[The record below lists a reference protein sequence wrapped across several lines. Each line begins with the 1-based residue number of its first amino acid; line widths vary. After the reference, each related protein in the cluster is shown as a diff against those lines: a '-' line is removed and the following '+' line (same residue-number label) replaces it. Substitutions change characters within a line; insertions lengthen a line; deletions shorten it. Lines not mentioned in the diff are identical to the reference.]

1 LAIHPDTH
9 KRITELQK
17 DVSMIKQELEDQ
29 WHERRNVYEERV
41 KKTLTGDKNATIL
54 FLEIDGLRSIN
65 EIEKELATTNRR
77 IPHKSLWRA
86 CSRLKRDGLIVK
98 TDIKGKSLVYSKRPW
113 AMALDIDSYVRTTLI
128 SEGEQA
134 HV

>member
-1 LAIHPDTH
+1 MAIHPDTH

-29 WHERRNVYEERV
+29 WHERRNVYEDRIR
-41 KKTLTGDKNATIL
+41 KTLVDDKNATRL

-65 EIEKELATTNRR
+65 EIEQQLVASNRR

-86 CSRLKRDGLIVK
+86 CLRLKKDGLIIK
-98 TDIKGKSLVYSKRPW
+98 TDAKGKSLVYSKRPW
-113 AMALDIDSYVRTTLI
+113 AAALDIDSYVRTHIL

-134 HV
+134 HL